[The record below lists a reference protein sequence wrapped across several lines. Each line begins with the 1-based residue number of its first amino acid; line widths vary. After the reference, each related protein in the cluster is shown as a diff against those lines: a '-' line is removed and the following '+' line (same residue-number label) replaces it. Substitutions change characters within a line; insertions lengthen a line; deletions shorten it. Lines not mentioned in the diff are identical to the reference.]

1 MPGVPVRGPDPRRR
15 VRRRAGDAAEARRA
29 LVRSFCKRK
38 RRKKKHS
45 SGTLGIPRR
54 RRPSARAGRSP
65 DVPGGRRREQSADV
79 VGGVRARMRRGCTG
93 NRGMRR
99 GARRE
104 RTSRKP
110 SRKRFSKTEH
120 TRTNPQRA
128 RVTPRDGRASP
139 RMDTSVGPAGDAR
152 RAGARGADAAVRVP
166 QRERR
171 ARLCSATTR
180 AEKSSSPRARRSRWT
195 HTTTRCGAWRSTTPA
210 RGSPPRRGTARSSS
224 GRCWRAARARAHE
237 TARLD
242 VCEAC
247 AWTATRD
254 KEPGGVVLEPTGA
267 RRGPGRR
274 HGARLP
280 RDCRCRRGRGA
291 AGAAAV
297 LVGFAL
303 AYVRRGRRRGSV

>member
-171 ARLCSATTR
+171 AAVSVPRLRVRRR
-180 AEKSSSPRARRSRWT
+180 AAPHARGAHAGRTQRRGVEPGVRPHRHEARHRVAGRHGHPLGGAGARR
-195 HTTTRCGAWRSTTPA
+195 
-210 RGSPPRRGTARSSS
+210 
-224 GRCWRAARARAHE
+224 ARAR
-237 TARLD
+237 TRQPGSTSART
-242 VCEAC
+242 C
-247 AWTATRD
+247 AWTAS
-254 KEPGGVVLEPTGA
+254 A
-267 RRGPGRR
+267 
-274 HGARLP
+274 
-280 RDCRCRRGRGA
+280 
-291 AGAAAV
+291 
-297 LVGFAL
+297 
-303 AYVRRGRRRGSV
+303 